1 VIKLKDLLYEER
13 TRFYS
18 SYTILPKNLTVIF
31 DSKERLGQYKS
42 GDTLVY
48 QDVNNKK
55 MYFIVQSPMTKINS
69 SSLSSEEKVR
79 YKDVYKQLKDK
90 GYSGKSIDWML
101 RVKKK

>member
-1 VIKLKDLLYEER
+1 MVSCIKPSIETDENTACSKLEGSIKDTCY
-13 TRFYS
+13 
-18 SYTILPKNLTVIF
+18 F
-31 DSKERLGQYKS
+31 DNMQCS
-42 GDTLVY
+42 
-48 QDVNNKK
+48 
-55 MYFIVQSPMTKINS
+55 KINS